1 VEISMGAFEYLALDK
16 SGKESKGLLEG
27 DTPKHVR
34 QMLRERKL
42 LPVKVTE
49 VRKKEARQKSSLTV
63 RRGLSAT
70 DLALLT
76 RQLATLAQAGLPLEE
91 ALLAV
96 SQQNENPR
104 AQSIILGVR
113 SKVMEGHSLAD
124 GLADYP
130 DTFPRLYRATVAAGE
145 QSGHLDAVLERLAE
159 FTESRQLLQ
168 AQVRNALIYPIALIV
183 TAIAIISF
191 MLAYVVPK
199 VVYIFEN
206 YDQELPI
213 LTRIMIASSDFI
225 RDYWVVII
233 IVTIVLVIGI
243 RQLLK
248 RPGPKRKYHQMLL
261 RIPLVSRLTRGINTA
276 RFTQTLSILAGS
288 GVPILESLKI
298 SSQVIVNIPMREAV
312 EESSLRIREGAM
324 ISKSLAASKLFPP
337 MTTHLISSGEAS
349 GRLEEM
355 LARAAT
361 NQEREV
367 DGLISTM
374 LGVMQPLLVIV
385 MAAVVLMIVL
395 AILLPIFELNNLI
408 Q

>member
-1 VEISMGAFEYLALDK
+1 MGAFEFVALDEN
-16 SGKESKGLLEG
+16 GKESKGLIEG

-34 QMLRERKL
+34 QQLRERAL

-49 VRKKEARQKSSLTV
+49 VAEKESRERKSFSL
-63 RRGLSAT
+63 RRGLSASE
-70 DLALLT
+70 LALLT

-104 AQSIILGVR
+104 AKSILLGVR
-113 SKVMEGHSLAD
+113 ARVMEGHTLAD
-124 GLADYP
+124 GLAE
-130 DTFPRLYRATVAAGE
+130 FPAAFPELYRATVAAGE

-159 FTESRQLLQ
+159 FTESRQMLQ
-168 AQVRNALIYPIALIV
+168 QQVRNALIYPIALVV
-183 TAIAIISF
+183 TAVGIISF

-206 YDQELPI
+206 YDQELPP
-213 LTRIMIASSDFI
+213 LTRVMIASSDFL
-225 RDYWVVII
+225 RDHWLLL
-233 IVTIVLVIGI
+233 IVLTVAVVFGV
-243 RQLLK
+243 RRLLRRK
-248 RPGPKRKYHQMLL
+248 GPKREYHHFLL
-261 RIPLVSRLTRGINTA
+261 KIPIVSTLTRGINTA

-298 SSQVIVNIPMREAV
+298 ASQVVVNVPMREAV
-312 EESSLRIREGAM
+312 EEASLRIREGAM

-337 MTTHLISSGEAS
+337 MTVHLISSGEAS

-355 LARAAT
+355 LSRAAG

-367 DGLISTM
+367 DNLISTL
-374 LGVMQPLLVIV
+374 LGIMQPLLVIV
-385 MAAVVLMIVL
+385 MAAIVLLIVL

-408 Q
+408 G